1 MAKVERL
8 FRSVVRNANAP
19 RAGRPASRRPVA
31 DIAFGKLSD
40 PARICESDGLL
51 ESDLMSDTPHLGQR
65 VRSHWVD
72 TGRRWWHGLGFT
84 TVGAVMTAVGILLA
98 VVYLAE
104 SDFPIG
110 PILGAILGLG
120 LLLLVVGLVRLGQS
134 LLRPDE
140 RFDVYEHGFVHVTR
154 RRTRSVP
161 WDQVTG
167 LREIGDIFAGGLRSS
182 LGVDYRCVVKVR
194 DGSSVTFNTLTE
206 NADVLAGTIDEH
218 RSAGRAGGSR

>member
-1 MAKVERL
+1 
-8 FRSVVRNANAP
+8 
-19 RAGRPASRRPVA
+19 
-31 DIAFGKLSD
+31 
-40 PARICESDGLL
+40 
-51 ESDLMSDTPHLGQR
+51 MSDIPNLGQR

-72 TGRRWWHGLGFT
+72 TGRRWWHGLGVT
-84 TVGAVMTAVGILLA
+84 TIGAVMMAVGILLA
-98 VVYLAE
+98 VMFFV
-104 SDFPIG
+104 G
-110 PILGAILGLG
+110 PVSGAILGLG
-120 LLLLVVGLVRLGQS
+120 LLLLVVGLIRLGQS

-182 LGVDYRCVVKVR
+182 IGVDYRCVVKVR
-194 DGSSVTFNTLTE
+194 DGSSVKFNTLTE

-218 RSAGRAGGSR
+218 RPADRASGSR